1 MADNTSSTQI
11 STVTAEN
18 LPAVVSTGSERAPTP
33 AGSTQD
39 TTKTAEIEKATPTG
53 NEDTPSGI
61 NAQPDAGA
69 PKTPARTIEHGA
81 SVMQS
86 SHHSLLSGRK
96 GKKTVRSGNNTPEV
110 SFAPI
115 RGAQK
120 RPAKGSLK
128 IWTARPGASKSAAD
142 IPNTSTGTP
151 SLDSQNHKLISGNP
165 PTTPVR
171 RTRLDQGVSPGSKK
185 TYAEVVTSSPLGLI
199 RRSRTTPPLTPVG
212 RGPEVIPSS
221 SPIAALQIPHLDD
234 TVPANSPMQSFR
246 WEYKRFAHS
255 EDTRRTQHSVT
266 PIARKV
272 RTSPVDNQEGF
283 DITAAPVKPKTPATA
298 QKRLILDYVYPG
310 PVPPRSHR
318 PNLSQSIR
326 PSPAPSAI
334 STHTIPIASSSSLPP
349 SDFRPSSVTPR
360 IVRTYSR
367 KKLSGIPMN
376 VDSNA
381 ELPIAPFAAIS
392 LASKNNASP
401 PPPSPPQPSA
411 VQKKQKS
418 GDKSVGSE
426 TASQLVLDSSVLN
439 VERDTAVDDFGLPFE
454 LAISKVKS
462 TPHTI
467 NFRDEPIVSQ
477 RRTVRLSRANPNAKA
492 VAERHLAN
500 IAKDAKP
507 VTAELTERRRK
518 RHGYLHQR
526 NAQTIDNS
534 SNELLITS
542 ELAEPLYCISPRCKV
557 PGQYKGII
565 RNGELVMK
573 RPTAGRLVHDH
584 TAKDEDAKTHI
595 VNSTYVHWKCTTP
608 AARARLRNAMG
619 EIHGLTVHPSAQR
632 CWKIVVASIM
642 KADAS
647 EVARKK
653 ATKQEKISAQ
663 QARALKKRRRG
674 KEQKR
679 RKQMDQM
686 MQQVILDAMEVDSK
700 SESDSDDDF
709 DFDPKDSDS
718 IAAAT
723 KLADAFLDSLNGR
736 GEPIA
741 GGSGTTHDSDKEM
754 NELISDEDEQPPPK
768 RQRMAS
774 SDNDPSHL
782 IPLSEA
788 V

>member
-151 SLDSQNHKLISGNP
+151 SLDSQNHKLITSKSKISGNP

-266 PIARKV
+266 PIAR
-272 RTSPVDNQEGF
+272 
-283 DITAAPVKPKTPATA
+283 KPKTPATA

-608 AARARLRNAMG
+608 A
-619 EIHGLTVHPSAQR
+619 R

-741 GGSGTTHDSDKEM
+741 GGS
-754 NELISDEDEQPPPK
+754 DEQPPPK

>member
-1 MADNTSSTQI
+1 MSLYVDINSLQI
-11 STVTAEN
+11 T
-18 LPAVVSTGSERAPTP
+18 
-33 AGSTQD
+33 
-39 TTKTAEIEKATPTG
+39 
-53 NEDTPSGI
+53 
-61 NAQPDAGA
+61 
-69 PKTPARTIEHGA
+69 
-81 SVMQS
+81 
-86 SHHSLLSGRK
+86 
-96 GKKTVRSGNNTPEV
+96 
-110 SFAPI
+110 
-115 RGAQK
+115 
-120 RPAKGSLK
+120 
-128 IWTARPGASKSAAD
+128 SKS
-142 IPNTSTGTP
+142 
-151 SLDSQNHKLISGNP
+151 KISGNP

-171 RTRLDQGVSPGSKK
+171 RTRLDQGVSPGSKVRSLTMLHNCNLLIYLQK

-349 SDFRPSSVTPR
+349 SDFCPSSVTPR

-462 TPHTI
+462 TPVCDFNSYLFLSAN
-467 NFRDEPIVSQ
+467 NFIAHYQLQ
-477 RRTVRLSRANPNAKA
+477 R
-492 VAERHLAN
+492 
-500 IAKDAKP
+500 
-507 VTAELTERRRK
+507 
-518 RHGYLHQR
+518 
-526 NAQTIDNS
+526 
-534 SNELLITS
+534 
-542 ELAEPLYCISPRCKV
+542 
-557 PGQYKGII
+557 
-565 RNGELVMK
+565 
-573 RPTAGRLVHDH
+573 
-584 TAKDEDAKTHI
+584 
-595 VNSTYVHWKCTTP
+595 
-608 AARARLRNAMG
+608 
-619 EIHGLTVHPSAQR
+619 
-632 CWKIVVASIM
+632 
-642 KADAS
+642 
-647 EVARKK
+647 
-653 ATKQEKISAQ
+653 
-663 QARALKKRRRG
+663 
-674 KEQKR
+674 
-679 RKQMDQM
+679 
-686 MQQVILDAMEVDSK
+686 
-700 SESDSDDDF
+700 
-709 DFDPKDSDS
+709 
-718 IAAAT
+718 
-723 KLADAFLDSLNGR
+723 
-736 GEPIA
+736 
-741 GGSGTTHDSDKEM
+741 
-754 NELISDEDEQPPPK
+754 
-768 RQRMAS
+768 
-774 SDNDPSHL
+774 
-782 IPLSEA
+782 
-788 V
+788 